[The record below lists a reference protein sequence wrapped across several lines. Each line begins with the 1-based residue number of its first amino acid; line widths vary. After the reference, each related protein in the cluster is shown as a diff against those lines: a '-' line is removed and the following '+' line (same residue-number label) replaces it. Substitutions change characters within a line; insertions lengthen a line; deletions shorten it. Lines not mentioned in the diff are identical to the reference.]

1 MNKKK
6 VEKLLERFRVPPG
19 AHINLRD
26 DYDPGFTGPFASRD
40 VETLTLDGILH
51 LSDLQDRLYAQNQYG
66 LLIIL
71 QAMDAAG
78 KDSTIK
84 HVMSGVNP
92 QGVKVTNFI
101 EPSIEELDHD
111 YLWRCSRALPRRGE
125 IGIFDRSYYEEV
137 LVVRVHPE
145 FLDRQHLPP
154 QFKGKDIWARRYKE
168 INCFEE
174 YLADN
179 GILVLKLFLNVS
191 REEQKKRFLKRVDEK
206 EKNWKFSAADIR
218 ERQHWEEYM
227 DAYQDMISATSTHY
241 APWYIIPADHKW
253 FTRFAVA
260 STINSVLDSLKL
272 AYPVVT
278 EEQQQELLDAKK
290 EMENES

>member
-168 INCFEE
+168 INGFEE